1 MNLIALCGGERWEEM
16 VIGGGAA
23 YRRAEGGGL
32 GDELAGAGAVEA
44 PAVVHALEAA
54 LVVDASLGERREAVR
69 AGVVEHAP
77 LAGAGV
83 VPGDDA
89 EPEHRLAVRRA
100 RVEVAHGGQRV
111 PLVQPVE
118 PLLPGRRR
126 RRRVLGARRLGRHGG
141 RRQPGGAAPPRLRDP
156 GGAAAA
162 QPRGPQRRGEGERR
176 ARGARDREEGEGV
189 HGARGGKRGRNPT
202 GAVFAASREAGE
214 LVAVVWRETVAV
226 ASSGA
231 GSGGDQLGY

>member
-77 LAGAGV
+77 LAGAGI

-126 RRRVLGARRLGRHGG
+126 RVLGARRLGRHGG

-162 QPRGPQRRGEGERR
+162 QPPGPQRRGEGERR
-176 ARGARDREEGEGV
+176 ARGAREREEGEGV

-202 GAVFAASREAGE
+202 GAVFRGVARSRGTRGCGVAGDGSGG
-214 LVAVVWRETVAV
+214 L

-231 GSGGDQLGY
+231 GSSGDQLGC